1 MAKQKLTPKE
11 KSLFRQGCCVGYRK
25 AIKQMKDLYEKGR
38 QDALMDFLDA
48 ENAKKDIIKMVE
60 RLPF

>member
-1 MAKQKLTPKE
+1 MSKQKLTPKE
-11 KSLFRQGCCVGYRK
+11 KSLFRQGCCAGYKK

-38 QDALMDFLDA
+38 SDAIMDFLDA
-48 ENAKKDIIKMVE
+48 EIYKKEIDKMAD

>member
-1 MAKQKLTPKE
+1 MKNKLTPKE
-11 KSLFRQGCCVGYRK
+11 KSMFRQGCCVGYKK

-38 QDALMDFLDA
+38 VDALMDFIETQDY
-48 ENAKKDIIKMVE
+48 KKDIVKMVE

>member
-1 MAKQKLTPKE
+1 MAKRKLTPKE
-11 KSLFRQGCCVGYRK
+11 KSLFRQGCCAGYKK

-38 QDALMDFLDA
+38 ADAIMDFLDA
-48 ENAKKDIIKMVE
+48 EEYKKEIVKMVE